1 MKTIES
7 KPILR
12 PYQEACIEAVTGALA
27 RGLTR
32 VYYVLPTGSGK
43 TVIFVSLID
52 RLLKPGHPALVI
64 AHREELLTQA
74 RESIL
79 RANPHLSV
87 GIERADCRAPR
98 TCDVVVASIQTIG
111 RKGSTRMEWLR
122 NVGPSCIIVDEC
134 FPSGTLVDGTPI
146 ERLKAGTPVRSF
158 CHDTGSV
165 EMRPVV
171 RTMRNRCKALVRV
184 WLSNGTQIV
193 CTPNHPLAFISQ
205 NGEVDYV
212 PAELSLGYNM
222 VCNTTL
228 YQGDNY
234 ELPVQKLRGLR
245 KVIPIKQLGGGSQD
259 ILLLGRMP
267 EDKADE
273 IVENRFKAMRRV
285 WENCRASWTR
295 GFTTVW
301 QQAFLLRGRM
311 QESVLCENLLGDD
324 GTNKS
329 QICQPSHES
338 QKPDVRPDSQRKG
351 LRVESATGLA
361 TACSG
366 RQRQNAACSSTVN
379 GVNVGV
385 ADGGGGKNRISSWID
400 QRHAE
405 PLQDRHCERDF
416 ENSDRGRWGIPP
428 KPDTSRTRRTQN
440 GVLSFARVDRVK
452 VLEPGSDGTFGGLCA
467 DGHVYNIEV
476 EGNHNYFVN
485 DTLVHNCH
493 HIAADGYGRAI
504 DFMTTLNPLIP
515 VIGCTATPSR
525 LDKIALH
532 GAKGAVFQ
540 DCVYSYPIRQAIDDG
555 YLCQLRGYRVAVV
568 DCDLSKVKVVAGDY
582 SAKSL
587 AEAINVEARTVKA
600 MEHWR
605 EHCQDRQT
613 IVFCADVAH
622 AESAAKVWADAG
634 YATACVTGAMDTED
648 RRRTLAAYKQ
658 HKLQVLC
665 NCQVLTEGYDNPATS
680 AIVMLRPTKSWAL
693 YCQCIGRGT
702 RIHPDKDD
710 LVVIDVVDNSAE
722 HRLDEMPE
730 ANLVKPKTP
739 RGTGQEDASVSTLL
753 GLPAGIDLEGHT
765 VTEIANLKDQLTMES
780 ALFERYRPETYS
792 DLVTMIEKVDL
803 FAGLTQGEVKAAI
816 PAARYAW
823 VQRGQDWVLNVK
835 DGTATIRRDADGQ
848 WWVRVVTPDADPHIM
863 ALRTQDVG
871 DAIAKAERIAE
882 GLIENLGMARVD
894 ARWRNDKP
902 SEGQLGLLR
911 RWGIAPAMIAA
922 MSKGEASAFI
932 TRKFASRGR

>member
-111 RKGSTRMEWLR
+111 RKGSTRLEWLR
-122 NVGPSCIIVDEC
+122 NIGPSCIIVDE
-134 FPSGTLVDGTPI
+134 
-146 ERLKAGTPVRSF
+146 A
-158 CHDTGSV
+158 
-165 EMRPVV
+165 
-171 RTMRNRCKALVRV
+171 
-184 WLSNGTQIV
+184 
-193 CTPNHPLAFISQ
+193 
-205 NGEVDYV
+205 
-212 PAELSLGYNM
+212 
-222 VCNTTL
+222 
-228 YQGDNY
+228 
-234 ELPVQKLRGLR
+234 
-245 KVIPIKQLGGGSQD
+245 
-259 ILLLGRMP
+259 
-267 EDKADE
+267 
-273 IVENRFKAMRRV
+273 
-285 WENCRASWTR
+285 
-295 GFTTVW
+295 
-301 QQAFLLRGRM
+301 
-311 QESVLCENLLGDD
+311 
-324 GTNKS
+324 
-329 QICQPSHES
+329 
-338 QKPDVRPDSQRKG
+338 
-351 LRVESATGLA
+351 
-361 TACSG
+361 
-366 RQRQNAACSSTVN
+366 
-379 GVNVGV
+379 
-385 ADGGGGKNRISSWID
+385 
-400 QRHAE
+400 
-405 PLQDRHCERDF
+405 
-416 ENSDRGRWGIPP
+416 
-428 KPDTSRTRRTQN
+428 
-440 GVLSFARVDRVK
+440 
-452 VLEPGSDGTFGGLCA
+452 
-467 DGHVYNIEV
+467 
-476 EGNHNYFVN
+476 
-485 DTLVHNCH
+485 H

-702 RIHPDKDD
+702 RIHPGKQD

-730 ANLVKPKTP
+730 ANLVKPETP

-863 ALRTQDVG
+863 ALRTQDTG
-871 DAIAKAERIAE
+871 EAIDKAERIAE